1 LTRTH
6 STDGKRELKEK
17 KVREKRI
24 KGALSSGHLGRPLL
38 VSASSHKKK
47 PEGLFLREMIGER
60 FPASFSATGK
70 DLHKLSLSLRSLSG
84 ITGHART
91 SWLTALIWTL

>member
-1 LTRTH
+1 M
-6 STDGKRELKEK
+6 KEK

-47 PEGLFLREMIGER
+47 PGGLFLREMIGER
-60 FPASFSATGK
+60 FPASFTATGK
-70 DLHKLSLSLRSLSG
+70 DLHKLSLYRASVVSE
-84 ITGHART
+84 A
-91 SWLTALIWTL
+91 TLGRHGSQH